1 MPHFRPMD
9 TGNSPKVRRVAI
21 VGPECTGKTD
31 LARFLASHYQ
41 TQWVPEFARAYLEKL
56 DRPYIKEDL
65 TTIAEAQIES
75 ENTIA
80 RQASRFLFC
89 DTNLVVIKIWSE
101 FKYGSCDPEI
111 LTLMQQQKYEL
122 HLLTDVDL
130 PWEDDPLRE
139 HPHKRQELFDL
150 YKSELENTQT
160 KFTIIRGDY
169 ASRRSAAVK
178 AIEQI
183 G

>member
-9 TGNSPKVRRVAI
+9 TRNSLKVRRIAI

-31 LARFLASHYQ
+31 LARFLATYYQ
-41 TQWVPEFARAYLEKL
+41 TTWVPEFARGYLEKL
-56 DRPYIKEDL
+56 NRPYTKEDL
-65 TTIAEAQIES
+65 TIIAQGQLNT

-80 RQASRFLFC
+80 EQANGFVFC
-89 DTNLVVIKIWSE
+89 DTNLVVVKIWSE

-111 LTLMQQQKYEL
+111 LTLMKQQMYDL

-139 HPHKRQELFDL
+139 HPHKRQELFEL
-150 YKSELENTQT
+150 YKAELENTGAR
-160 KFTIIRGDY
+160 FEIIRGDY
-169 ASRRSAAVK
+169 ASRRAA
-178 AIEQI
+178 AITAVEESK
-183 G
+183 

>member
-1 MPHFRPMD
+1 MD

-31 LARFLASHYQ
+31 LARFLANHYQ
-41 TQWVPEFARAYLEKL
+41 TTWVPEFARGYLEKL
-56 DRPYIKEDL
+56 DRPYTKEDL
-65 TTIAEAQIES
+65 IPIAHGQVNT
-75 ENTIA
+75 ENLITEKA
-80 RQASRFLFC
+80 TRFVFC

-101 FKYGSCDPEI
+101 FKYGSCDAEI
-111 LTLMQQQKYEL
+111 LTLMQQQKYHL

-150 YKSELENTQT
+150 YKADLQNTQT
-160 KFTIIRGDY
+160 KFTIIDGDY
-169 ASRRSAAVK
+169 ASRRAAAVDAVEK
-178 AIEQI
+178 SIKI
-183 G
+183 